1 MRGVGDDSAGKRR
14 CGRGEGGDDTTFL
27 LVEVLC
33 FALRGE
39 GEKSDCA
46 EAHRLHF
53 TFSLGVHVKAAPRF
67 SADFCRQNVIR

>member
-14 CGRGEGGDDTTFL
+14 RGRGEGGDDTTFL

-33 FALRGE
+33 FTLRGE

-46 EAHRLHF
+46 EAHRFLKRLPSHI
-53 TFSLGVHVKAAPRF
+53 FSRRAR
-67 SADFCRQNVIR
+67 